1 MVTQIK
7 MLAKGL
13 SKIGS
18 MVTNQPKLGEDY
30 VNK

>member
-7 MLAKGL
+7 ILTKGL
-13 SKIGS
+13 SKIDS
-18 MVTNQPKLGEDY
+18 MVTNQLKLGEDY